1 MFLSNSRYYNLE
13 TVETTDRHGRPVK
26 AVKLRR
32 LPATDGTAVAV
43 KGSDRLDGMSETRY
57 RDATRYW
64 HIADANTELEA
75 NALVRRA
82 GRKIRVP
89 ER

>member
-1 MFLSNSRYYNLE
+1 MFLSNSRYAGLD
-13 TVETTDRHGRPVK
+13 TVSAVGLDGQEVP

-32 LPATDGTAVAV
+32 LPDTRGVSTTV
-43 KGSDRLDGMSETRY
+43 KSGEQLDVMSEQRY
-57 RDATRYW
+57 KDGTRYW

-75 NALVRRA
+75 NALVRKD
-82 GRKIRVP
+82 GRVIEVP